1 MSEVELRLT
10 ANVDDATRGIG
21 RFRKEYA
28 DLVRQVEKPLRQVNA
43 FRDLETS
50 LENTSRELRSARDRV
65 RELATALAS
74 TASPSQAMQTEYRN
88 AVSEL
93 RKLERAEVT
102 LTGQIGRRRDEL
114 RGAGIDT
121 RNLATEQARLANE
134 LRSALDAGQGDLNM
148 RNARSALGVGSIEAT
163 QRELVALREQY
174 RLVTRDGTLS
184 AKERAEAE
192 ATYRRAVSETL
203 ERLRTQ
209 REAIRQATAAG
220 ESEAA
225 AAARRHEAAR
235 QSLARLTAEQRQA
248 AIAARQTA
256 LEQARNDLGVNRYRV
271 LQAEVG
277 RTRQQYELLRRSGN
291 LTTRELALAQRTMTQ
306 RVRETQRAIRELNAE
321 QRSMSSLPMLGGIG
335 AVGGGYMAIRALAG
349 MARIS
354 DGWVELNDRMRL
366 AASTQEDY
374 EKGMQRLR
382 EISDRTY
389 TSMTNNAEVYINAL
403 APLRERGFTD
413 SEALQF
419 VEAIGLGLVASD
431 AKGEK
436 ATATINQL
444 SNALQDGALRGDA
457 FNSVIRN
464 TPAIAQALADGL
476 KVSREQLAK
485 MAKEGELTT
494 SKWVP
499 ALLSQVDQL
508 GAAVDGMAVTTEDAL
523 VRLNNA
529 WTEAIGNTDMSPLI
543 SAIDELATKISDP
556 EVMEGLV
563 KITGSMITLAGW
575 TATAAREAAAF
586 ATNIGETAAALNT
599 DVGELQAKLDKVER
613 TLKQV
618 EGAQSGSWMKS
629 SSLALLTKWFAPEQL
644 EAWAEELKATRQ
656 QLQQE
661 LYGISDDV
669 EDAGE
674 QANNAAEKAQTQ
686 AATSQRQYIDLLK
699 TQQAEQLKNLK
710 DYLKEQEKA
719 ERDALKGVEDVKK
732 KRLAMEKF
740 YADALAG
747 LGGGGEASYAGAQDL
762 KVAARKALAA
772 GDFETAQAQARAAVE
787 MLQELDRAGENTY
800 GFEGFIMELRDIGR
814 AASDLEQSQ
823 AEQKLQ
829 AIKDEIEATKGKATE
844 LENMQVSFDMD
855 EAQLERIRQQ
865 IVALAEAMKKE
876 LTLPVTLTSP
886 GGAVDVTDISNR
898 LNGPIPGFSRGGWTG
913 PGSKYQIAGFVH
925 ADEYVQPKHRMREP
939 GALEF
944 MERFRRYGMAAL
956 RGYAE
961 GGLVSSIARHIPY
974 LPPVPGPAAAGAVGT
989 PVHLH
994 MDGQSYEMRATQDV
1008 VDALHRA
1015 VRVKKLR
1022 KR

>member
-10 ANVDDATRGIG
+10 ANVDEATRGIG
-21 RFRKEYA
+21 RFRKEYRE
-28 DLVRQVEKPLRQVNA
+28 LVQQVEKPLRQVNA

-74 TASPSQAMQTEYRN
+74 TASPSRAMQTEYRD
-88 AVSEL
+88 AVNEL
-93 RKLERAEVT
+93 RTLERAESS
-102 LTGQIGRRRDEL
+102 LTSQIGRRREEL
-114 RGAGIDT
+114 RAAGVDT
-121 RNLATEQARLANE
+121 RNLAAEQVRLANE
-134 LRSALDAGQGDLNM
+134 LRSALDAGQADAAM
-148 RNARSALGVGSIEAT
+148 RSARSALGVGSIEAT
-163 QRELVALREQY
+163 QRELLALREQY

-203 ERLRTQ
+203 ERLRNQ
-209 REAIRQATAAG
+209 REAIRQTAAAG

-256 LEQARNDLGVNRYRV
+256 LEQARNDLGVNRYRA

-321 QRSMSSLPMLGGIG
+321 QRSMSNLPLLGGIS
-335 AVGGGYMAIRALAG
+335 AVGGGYMAIRALRGVAS
-349 MARIS
+349 IS
-354 DGWVELNDRMRL
+354 DAWVELNDRMQL
-366 AASTQEDY
+366 AASTQQDY
-374 EKGMQRLR
+374 ENGMRRLE

-403 APLRERGFTD
+403 GPLRERGFTD

-419 VEAIGLGLVASD
+419 VEAIGLGLVASA

-444 SNALQDGALRGDA
+444 SNALQDGVLRGDA

-464 TPAIAQALADGL
+464 TPAIADALARGL
-476 KVSREQLAK
+476 NVTREQLAA

-494 SKWVP
+494 SRWVP
-499 ALLSQVDQL
+499 ALLSQVDSL
-508 GAAVDGMAVTTEDAL
+508 GSAVDGMAVTTEDAL

-529 WTEAIGNTDMSPLI
+529 WTKSIGEADMSPLI
-543 SAIDELATKISDP
+543 NAIEGLRDTISDP
-556 EVMEGLV
+556 VVMENLV
-563 KITGSMITLAGW
+563 TLASALVSIAGAAVQGGSEFVDLGKRIGYMMAAATGSVT
-575 TATAAREAAAF
+575 E
-586 ATNIGETAAALNT
+586 
-599 DVGELQAKLDKVER
+599 LDKVEQRLKDIDRALNNTGMSR
-613 TLKQV
+613 TLDSFIYSK
-618 EGAQSGSWMKS
+618 E
-629 SSLALLTKWFAPEQL
+629 EL
-644 EAWAEELKATRQ
+644 EAEANALRAYRDLLLNVQTGTTTELRQEAERA
-656 QLQQE
+656 
-661 LYGISDDV
+661 
-669 EDAGE
+669 
-674 QANNAAEKAQTQ
+674 AAERDELRRQEAE
-686 AATSQRQYIDLLK
+686 SQRQYIELLK
-699 TQQAEQLKNLK
+699 TQQAQQLENLK
-710 DYLKEQEKA
+710 AYLREQQREETK
-719 ERDALKGVEDVKK
+719 ALKGIEDVKK
-732 KRLAMEKF
+732 KRLDIEKF
-740 YADALAG
+740 YTNALAN
-747 LGGGGEASYAGAQDL
+747 LASGGRDEASYGRAQQL
-762 KVAARKALAA
+762 KVAAQQALARR
-772 GDFETAQAQARAAVE
+772 DFEAAQANARAAVQ
-787 MLQELDRAGENTY
+787 MLQELAEAGENTY
-800 GFEGFIMELRDIGR
+800 GFEGFIKQLRGIELAANDIER
-814 AASDLEQSQ
+814 TD

-829 AIKDEIEATKGKATE
+829 AIRDEIEATKGKAAD
-844 LENMQVSFDMD
+844 LKDMQVSFDLD

-865 IVALAEAMKKE
+865 IVALAEVMKKE
-876 LTLPVTLTSP
+876 LTLPVTLTSA
-886 GGAVDVTDISNR
+886 GGEVDVTDIASR

-961 GGLVSSIARHIPY
+961 GGLVSNIARHIPY
-974 LPPVPGPAAAGAVGT
+974 LPPAPASAAAGAGGT

-1008 VDALHRA
+1008 VDALYRA

>member
-10 ANVDDATRGIG
+10 ANVDEATRGIG
-21 RFRKEYA
+21 RFRKEYRE
-28 DLVRQVEKPLRQVNA
+28 LVQQVEKPLRQVNA

-74 TASPSQAMQTEYRN
+74 TASPSRAMQTEYRD
-88 AVSEL
+88 AVNEL
-93 RKLERAEVT
+93 RTLERAESS
-102 LTGQIGRRRDEL
+102 LTSQIGRRREEL
-114 RGAGIDT
+114 RAAGVDT
-121 RNLATEQARLANE
+121 RNLTAEQVRLANE
-134 LRSALDAGQGDLNM
+134 LRSALEAGQADAAM
-148 RNARSALGVGSIEAT
+148 RSARSALGVGSIEAA
-163 QRELVALREQY
+163 QRELLALREQY

-235 QSLARLTAEQRQA
+235 QSLARLIAEQRQA

-256 LEQARNDLGVNRYRV
+256 LEQARNDLGVNRYRA

-306 RVRETQRAIRELNAE
+306 RVRETQRAIRELNTE

-335 AVGGGYMAIRALAG
+335 AVGGGYMAIRALRGVAS
-349 MARIS
+349 IS
-354 DGWVELNDRMRL
+354 DAWVELNDRMRL
-366 AASTQEDY
+366 AASTQQDY
-374 EKGMQRLR
+374 ENGMRRLE

-403 APLRERGFTD
+403 GPLRERGFTD
-413 SEALQF
+413 TEALQF
-419 VEAIGLGLVASD
+419 VEAIGLGLVASA

-436 ATATINQL
+436 AAATINQL

-464 TPAIAQALADGL
+464 TPAIADALARGL
-476 KVSREQLAK
+476 NVTREQLAA

-494 SKWVP
+494 SRWVH
-499 ALLSQVDQL
+499 ALLSQVDSL
-508 GAAVDGMAVTTEDAL
+508 GRAVDGMAVTTEDAL

-529 WTEAIGNTDMSPLI
+529 WTKSIGEADMSPLI
-543 SAIDELATKISDP
+543 NAIEGLRDTISDP
-556 EVMEGLV
+556 VVMENLV
-563 KITGSMITLAGW
+563 ALASALVSIAGAAVQGGSEFVDLGKRIGYMMAAATGSVT
-575 TATAAREAAAF
+575 E
-586 ATNIGETAAALNT
+586 
-599 DVGELQAKLDKVER
+599 LDKVEQRLKDIDRALTNTGMSR
-613 TLKQV
+613 TLDSFIYSK
-618 EGAQSGSWMKS
+618 E
-629 SSLALLTKWFAPEQL
+629 EL
-644 EAWAEELKATRQ
+644 EAEANALRAYRDLLLNVQTGTTTELRQEAERA
-656 QLQQE
+656 
-661 LYGISDDV
+661 
-669 EDAGE
+669 
-674 QANNAAEKAQTQ
+674 AAERDELRRQEAE
-686 AATSQRQYIDLLK
+686 AQRQYIELLK
-699 TQQAEQLKNLK
+699 TQQAQQLENLK
-710 DYLKEQEKA
+710 AYLREKQR
-719 ERDALKGVEDVKK
+719 EETKALKGIEDVKK
-732 KRLAMEKF
+732 KRLDIEKF
-740 YADALAG
+740 YTNALAS
-747 LGGGGEASYAGAQDL
+747 LASGGRDEASYGRAQQL
-762 KVAARKALAA
+762 KVAAQQALARR
-772 GDFETAQAQARAAVE
+772 DFEAAQANARAAVQ
-787 MLQELDRAGENTY
+787 MLQELAEAGENTY
-800 GFEGFIMELRDIGR
+800 GFEGFIKQLRGIELAANDIER
-814 AASDLEQSQ
+814 TD

-829 AIKDEIEATKGKATE
+829 AIRDEIEATKGKAAD
-844 LENMQVSFDMD
+844 LKDMQVSFDLD

-865 IVALAEAMKKE
+865 IVALAESMKKE

-961 GGLVSSIARHIPY
+961 GGLVSNIARHIPY
-974 LPPVPGPAAAGAVGT
+974 LPPVPAPAAAGAGGT

>member
-43 FRDLETS
+43 FRDLESS

-192 ATYRRAVSETL
+192 STYRRSVTDTL
-203 ERLRTQ
+203 ERLRNL
-209 REAIRQATAAG
+209 REATRQTTAAS

-256 LEQARNDLGVNRYRV
+256 LEQARNDLGVNRYRA

-335 AVGGGYMAIRALAG
+335 AVGGGYMAIRALRGVAS
-349 MARIS
+349 IS
-354 DGWVELNDRMRL
+354 DAWVELNDRMRL
-366 AASTQEDY
+366 AASTQQDY
-374 EKGMQRLR
+374 ENGMQRLE

-403 APLRERGFTD
+403 GPLRERGFTD

-419 VEAIGLGLVASD
+419 VEAIGLGLVASA
-431 AKGEK
+431 AKGET

-444 SNALQDGALRGDA
+444 SNALQDGVLRGDA

-464 TPAIAQALADGL
+464 TPAIADALARGL
-476 KVSREQLAK
+476 NVTREQLAA

-494 SKWVP
+494 SRWVP
-499 ALLSQVDQL
+499 ALLSQVDSL
-508 GAAVDGMAVTTEDAL
+508 GSAVDGMAVTTEDAL

-529 WTEAIGNTDMSPLI
+529 WTKSIGEADMSPLI
-543 SAIDELATKISDP
+543 NAIEGLRDTISDP
-556 EVMEGLV
+556 VVMENLV
-563 KITGSMITLAGW
+563 ALASALVSIAGAAVQGGSEFVDLGKRIGYMM
-575 TATAAREAAAF
+575 AAASGSV
-586 ATNIGETAAALNT
+586 TE
-599 DVGELQAKLDKVER
+599 LDKVEARLQDIDRALNNTGMSR
-613 TLKQV
+613 TLDSFIYSKEELQAEAAALTAYRDLLLNV
-618 EGAQSGSWMKS
+618 QTGTTAELREGA
-629 SSLALLTKWFAPEQL
+629 EQAAA
-644 EAWAEELKATRQ
+644 EREELRRQ
-656 QLQQE
+656 E
-661 LYGISDDV
+661 
-669 EDAGE
+669 
-674 QANNAAEKAQTQ
+674 AE
-686 AATSQRQYIDLLK
+686 SQRQYIDLLK

-732 KRLAMEKF
+732 KRLDIEKF
-740 YADALAG
+740 YTGALAR
-747 LGGGGEASYAGAQDL
+747 LAGGGREEASFGRAQAL
-762 KVAARKALAA
+762 QAAARQALARR
-772 GDFETAQAQARAAVE
+772 DFEAAQTNARAAVE
-787 MLQELDRAGENTY
+787 MLQELAEAGENTY
-800 GFEGFIMELRDIGR
+800 GFEGFIKQLRGIELAANDIER
-814 AASDLEQSQ
+814 TD
-823 AEQKLQ
+823 AEQKLK
-829 AIKDEIEATKGKATE
+829 AIQEQVESTKAEAAK

-865 IVALAEAMKKE
+865 IVALAESMKKE
-876 LTLPVTLTSP
+876 LTLPVTFTQP
-886 GGAVDVTDISNR
+886 NGVVDATDIISR
-898 LNGPIPGFSRGGWTG
+898 LNGPVPGFSRGGWTG

-944 MERFRRYGMAAL
+944 MERFRRYGMRAL
-956 RGYAE
+956 QGYAE
-961 GGLVSSIARHIPY
+961 GGLVSSIARRIPHIPSM
-974 LPPVPGPAAAGAVGT
+974 PAMAPAAAGGT

-994 MDGQSYEMRATQDV
+994 MDGQSYEMQASQSV
-1008 VDALHRA
+1008 VDQLAKA
-1015 VRVKKLR
+1015 VRRQKLR
-1022 KR
+1022 RG

>member
-10 ANVDDATRGIG
+10 ANVDEATRGIG
-21 RFRKEYA
+21 RFRKEYRE
-28 DLVRQVEKPLRQVNA
+28 LVQQVEKPLRQVNA
-43 FRDLETS
+43 FRELETS

-74 TASPSQAMQTEYRN
+74 TASPSRAMQTEYRD
-88 AVSEL
+88 AVNEL
-93 RKLERAEVT
+93 RTLERAESS
-102 LTGQIGRRRDEL
+102 LTSQIGRRREEL
-114 RGAGIDT
+114 RAAGVDT
-121 RNLATEQARLANE
+121 RNLAAEQVRLANE
-134 LRSALDAGQGDLNM
+134 LRNALDAGQADAAM
-148 RNARSALGVGSIEAT
+148 RDARSALGVGSIEAT
-163 QRELVALREQY
+163 QRELLALREQY
-174 RLVTRDGTLS
+174 RLLTRDGTLS

-209 REAIRQATAAG
+209 REAIRQTAAAG

-248 AIAARQTA
+248 AISARQAA
-256 LEQARNDLGVNRYRV
+256 LEQARNDLGVNRYRA
-271 LQAEVG
+271 LQGEVG
-277 RTRQQYELLRRSGN
+277 RVRNQYEMLRRSGN

-306 RVRETQRAIRELNAE
+306 RVRETQRALRELNAE
-321 QRSMSSLPMLGGIG
+321 QRSMSGLPMIGGIG
-335 AVGGGYMAIRALAG
+335 AVGGGYMAIRALRGVAS
-349 MARIS
+349 IS
-354 DGWVELNDRMRL
+354 DQWVELNDRMRL

-374 EKGMQRLR
+374 ENGMQRLE

-403 APLRERGFTD
+403 GPLRERGFTD
-413 SEALQF
+413 TEALQF
-419 VEAIGLGLVASD
+419 VEAIGLGLVASA
-431 AKGEK
+431 AKGDK

-444 SNALQDGALRGDA
+444 SNALQDGVLRGDA

-464 TPAIAQALADGL
+464 TPAIADALAKGL
-476 KVSREQLAK
+476 GVTREQLAA

-494 SKWVP
+494 SEWVP
-499 ALLSQVDQL
+499 ALLSQVDSL
-508 GAAVDGMAVTTEDAL
+508 GTAVDGMAVTTEDAL

-529 WTEAIGNTDMSPLI
+529 WTKSIGEADMSPLI
-543 SAIDELATKISDP
+543 NAIEGLRDTISDP
-556 EVMEGLV
+556 VVMENLIALASALV
-563 KITGSMITLAGW
+563 SIAGAAVQGGSEFVDLGKRIGYMMAAATGSVA
-575 TATAAREAAAF
+575 E
-586 ATNIGETAAALNT
+586 
-599 DVGELQAKLDKVER
+599 LDKVEQRLKDIDRALNNTGMSR
-613 TLKQV
+613 TLDSFIYSK
-618 EGAQSGSWMKS
+618 E
-629 SSLALLTKWFAPEQL
+629 EL
-644 EAWAEELKATRQ
+644 EAEASALRAYRDLLLNVQTGTSAEMRQ
-656 QLQQE
+656 E
-661 LYGISDDV
+661 
-669 EDAGE
+669 AE
-674 QANNAAEKAQTQ
+674 QAAAERDELRRQEAE
-686 AATSQRQYIDLLK
+686 SQRQYIDLLK
-699 TQQAEQLKNLK
+699 SQQTEQLENLK
-710 DYLKEQEKA
+710 GYLKEQERA
-719 ERDALKGVEDVKK
+719 EKDALKGIEDVKK
-732 KRLAMEKF
+732 KRLDIEKF
-740 YADALAG
+740 YSDALAK
-747 LGGGGEASYAGAQDL
+747 LGSSGKEPSYAGAQDL
-762 KVAARKALAA
+762 KISARQALVA

-787 MLQELDRAGENTY
+787 MLQQLAEAGENTY
-800 GFEGFIMELRDIGR
+800 GFEGFIKELRGIELAANDIER
-814 AASDLEQSQ
+814 TN

-829 AIKDEIEATKGKATE
+829 TIKDEIESTKGAAAE
-844 LENMQVSFDMD
+844 LQSMEVSFDMD

-865 IVALAEAMKKE
+865 IVALAQAMKKE
-876 LTLPVTLTSP
+876 LTLPVTLTQP
-886 GGAVDVTDISNR
+886 GGEVDVTDIASR
-898 LNGPIPGFSRGGWTG
+898 QNGPMPGFARGGWTG

-961 GGLVSSIARHIPY
+961 GGLVSNIARHIPY
-974 LPPVPGPAAAGAVGT
+974 LPPVPAPAAAAAGAGAT